1 MKQFSAVQEDVRFK
15 DRAEPTILAPTDAII
30 RIAATGVRGSDLW
43 LPGLNSYSRPARWT
57 RILRSQ
63 RCRCRWTGNSQS
75 CSRAFLRPLEACE
88 RGENLHSLLHIH
100 TS

>member
-43 LPGLNSYSRPARWT
+43 LPGLEFLLPAGT
-57 RILRSQ
+57 MDTNIAESTL
-63 RCRCRWTGNSQS
+63 
-75 CSRAFLRPLEACE
+75 PL
-88 RGENLHSLLHIH
+88 
-100 TS
+100 